1 MDIVQDEWIVK
12 RRNCVATLNNRGSK
26 KVYRNVSLFLLA
38 LTALPDCST
47 I

>member
-1 MDIVQDEWIVK
+1 MQVDIK
-12 RRNCVATLNNRGSK
+12 FTFAATLNHRGSK